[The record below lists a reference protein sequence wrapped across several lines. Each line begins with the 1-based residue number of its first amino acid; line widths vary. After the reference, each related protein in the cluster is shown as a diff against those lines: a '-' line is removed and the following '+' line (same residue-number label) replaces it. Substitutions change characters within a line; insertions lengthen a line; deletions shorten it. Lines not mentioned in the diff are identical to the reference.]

1 MKKLEVIPTSRSEW
15 AQFKWQESQSLI
27 AALLHSYN
35 FMKFEELKLN
45 AGSRADIV
53 VIRRTDDEVVFGII
67 EVKTYSKINSN
78 IEKLAFKQ
86 VSRYISNLFDLVNE
100 NRKWGNRRK
109 RYFGSVVYTNDYPI
123 SVRFESQESIAKVLP
138 SNVTSKNEI
147 HIFSSR
153 PEVLIRKLQ
162 EKNLCG
168 YTQNSLDGYFK

>member
-1 MKKLEVIPTSRSEW
+1 
-15 AQFKWQESQSLI
+15 
-27 AALLHSYN
+27 
-35 FMKFEELKLN
+35 MKFEELKLN

-53 VIRRTDDEVVFGII
+53 VIRKTDEEVVFGVI
-67 EVKTYSKINSN
+67 EVKTYSKINSS

-86 VSRYISNLFDLVNE
+86 VSRYVSNLYDLLNE
-100 NRKWGNRRK
+100 NHKWGKRKK

-123 SVRFESQESIAKVLP
+123 SVEFKSQKSIKKEFP

-162 EKNLCG
+162 ERNLCG
-168 YTQNSLDGYFK
+168 YTQISLRDYFN